1 MRLRVSG
8 QQTGNDYDLDLVM
21 GGEVVDSGLP
31 HGALMNDFVEAIC
44 ARDTDRTARARAAIV
59 ETLGEAAMVD
69 AAAMIAAF
77 NAYPRMADA
86 TGIPLEDAKAAATA
100 TMRQELDLETLNNA
114 APRA

>member
-8 QQTGNDYDLDLVM
+8 QQTGNEYDLDLVM
-21 GGEVVDSGLP
+21 GGDVDGSGLP
-31 HGALMNDFVEAIC
+31 QGDLLNEFCEAIC
-44 ARDTDRTARARAAIV
+44 DRDSDRTARARAVIV

-86 TGIPLEDAKAAATA
+86 TGIPLEEAKAAATVE
-100 TMRQELDLETLNNA
+100 MRDELGLEALNSA
-114 APRA
+114 QDR

>member
-1 MRLRVSG
+1 MSG

-21 GGEVVDSGLP
+21 GGDVADSGLP
-31 HGALMNDFVEAIC
+31 HGGLMNDFVEAVC
-44 ARDTDRTARARAAIV
+44 ARDTDRTAQARTVIV

-86 TGIPLEDAKAAATA
+86 TGIPLEDGKAIATLK
-100 TMRQELDLETLNNA
+100 MRQELDLETINNA
-114 APRA
+114 AP